1 VLVDQVYPG
10 ESFKTNTNKK
20 MHNKQTA
27 NTYSS
32 SIRSSH
38 DFQFPADSG
47 KQTARKNRSQEL
59 LELSL
64 TEFIA
69 YRSMKATAI

>member
-1 VLVDQVYPG
+1 VDQVYPG

-47 KQTARKNRSQEL
+47 KQTARQK
-59 LELSL
+59 
-64 TEFIA
+64 
-69 YRSMKATAI
+69 Y

>member
-1 VLVDQVYPG
+1 
-10 ESFKTNTNKK
+10 

-47 KQTARKNRSQEL
+47 KQTARKNIEVRNYW
-59 LELSL
+59 ELSL
-64 TEFIA
+64 IEFIA